1 MEPTLLEMI
10 LLIVFGA
17 VAVAGALVVIL
28 ARQVIYSALGMLA
41 NFVALGALYI
51 MLSAEFL
58 GIAQLIVYAG
68 AVVVLFL
75 FALMLVGGRRPV
87 DTTAFKTALTAAGVL
102 LGVVFLAEALFLLLG
117 LPGIAGQMGA
127 VTPAVIAEEGSIQ
140 LFGRTLLTDY
150 LLPFELASVLLLVGI
165 IGAVALGKGRRGA

>member
-1 MEPTLLEMI
+1 
-10 LLIVFGA
+10 
-17 VAVAGALVVIL
+17 
-28 ARQVIYSALGMLA
+28 
-41 NFVALGALYI
+41 
-51 MLSAEFL
+51 
-58 GIAQLIVYAG
+58 
-68 AVVVLFL
+68 
-75 FALMLVGGRRPV
+75 V
-87 DTTAFKTALTAAGVL
+87 DSTAFKTALTAVGVL